1 MDKSQLDKLKRA
13 FNPQTVAVVGSKKI
27 DDHRWLRAVSTLKG
41 KYYSVQIDP
50 NEVPGIEEMGVK
62 NVSSLMDIPEP
73 VDYVICA
80 VPRAVSPRIVA
91 DCIKKDVAGVTLYTS
106 GFAETGTEDG
116 IRLSKDITEMSQ
128 AAKLNLIGPNCMGI
142 FNPEQGLRFGPEQ
155 YTDAKGPVGFISQSG
170 SNASGFV
177 QSGYLNGVYATKVVS
192 FGNGYVLDAA
202 DFLEY
207 FAQDEDT
214 KIIGAYL
221 EGVPRWRPFFNTLK
235 EVIKQ
240 KPVIIWKGGRT
251 GAGARMTSSH
261 TGSLAV
267 DTALWDAAMRQCGV
281 IQASNL
287 EQLVDVAKALIHI
300 GPFTGTRIALT
311 GGAGGQ
317 SVAIADAFAGAGLD
331 VPRLSDKSLEQ
342 IASFFVLIGSSFNN
356 PIDMGQNRRE
366 FVAIM
371 DILKEDENID
381 AVVMQMSFV
390 MALRD
395 PQRMEETISTLFEFR
410 ETSKKPLVLVMG
422 SSYPPDQAQAIHD
435 LDLRFREKGI
445 PAYPSFERAAVAIKK
460 LTDYYRFL
468 NEVGA

>member
-1 MDKSQLDKLKRA
+1 MDRSRLEKLDRA
-13 FNPQTVAVVGSKKI
+13 FNPQTVAVVGAKKV
-27 DDHRWLRAVSTLKG
+27 DDYRWLRSVSTLKG
-41 KYYSVQIDP
+41 KYYSVQIDQ
-50 NEVPGIEEMGVK
+50 NEIPGIEEMGVK
-62 NVSSLMDIPEP
+62 NVSSLMEIPEP

-80 VPRAVSPRIVA
+80 VPRGVSPRIVA
-91 DCIKKDVAGVTLYTS
+91 DCIRKDVAGVTLYTS

-116 IRLSKDITEMSQ
+116 IRLSNDITEMAK
-128 AAKLNLIGPNCMGI
+128 AANLNLIGPNCMGI
-142 FNPEQGLRFGPEQ
+142 FNPSAGLRFGPEQ

-177 QSGYLNGVYATKVVS
+177 QAGYLNGVYASKVVS

-207 FAQDEDT
+207 FAQDEET
-214 KIIGAYL
+214 KIIAAYL

-235 EVIKQ
+235 EVVKK

-281 IQASNL
+281 IQATNL
-287 EQLVDVAKALIHI
+287 EQVIDAAKALVHI
-300 GPFTGTRIALT
+300 GPFTGTRMALT

-317 SVAIADAFAGAGLD
+317 SVAIADAFADAGLE
-331 VPRLSDKSLEQ
+331 VPRLSEKSMEQ

-366 FVAIM
+366 FIAIM

-395 PQRMEETISTLFEFR
+395 PQRMEETIATLFDFR
-410 ETSKKPLVLVMG
+410 EKSKKPLILVMG
-422 SSYPPDQAQAIHD
+422 SHYPPEQAQAIHE

-445 PAYPSFERAAVAIKK
+445 PSYPSFERAAIAIKK

-468 NEVGA
+468 RENE